1 MIALVMTTHR
11 PTFREL
17 LEAAA
22 KPYKELWNVN
32 GVLNLRAVAKHY
44 ERRGFPLTAAS
55 LSRLCSGKQSPER
68 KAVEATYRVFG
79 IPRGLLRGEPFSA
92 EMREMLTDYKMT
104 TLLLAQ
110 RIEALGRDDYYQ
122 VAELVRHLEAKAE
135 QLRRAVEHSPN
146 VAQLEPRRRS

>member
-1 MIALVMTTHR
+1 MTTR
-11 PTFREL
+11 KPSFREM

-22 KPYKELWNVN
+22 KPYRELWNVN
-32 GVLNLRAVAKHY
+32 GVLNLRAVSKHY
-44 ERRGFPLTAAS
+44 ERKGFPLTAAS

-92 EMREMLTDYKMT
+92 EMRDVLTDYKMS

-110 RIEALGRDDYYQ
+110 RIEALSRDDFYQ
-122 VAELVRHLEAKAE
+122 VAELLRHLESKAE
-135 QLRRAVEHSPN
+135 QLRRAVEHSSN
-146 VAQLEPRRRS
+146 VTPLEPRKRS